1 MIERRVIAILLSAEA
16 SSQLRKLNA
25 TITDMKLLNGRELA
39 EFIKERQAKQVRA
52 LRQAR
57 GIAPK
62 LSIVITTDHP
72 AIQTYVR
79 MKQRYGADILVD
91 VEINQVKQSEVKELI
106 AVKNADPTIH
116 GIIVQLPLAD
126 PTETDEIC
134 NSVAP
139 TKDVDALGKDAV
151 YEPATPMAIMWL
163 LAGYNVELNGK
174 KIVLLGRGKLVG
186 APLEKRLQTSGYDV
200 VVIDRKST
208 DKIEQ
213 VAEADIIITA
223 TGQPGILHS
232 AMIKPGAVVVDA
244 GVAGEQ
250 GKTVG
255 DLADDV
261 RQRIDLIIT
270 PEKGGVGPLT
280 ICALFDNVIRAASSS
295 SA

>member
-1 MIERRVIAILLSAEA
+1 
-16 SSQLRKLNA
+16 
-25 TITDMKLLNGRELA
+25 MKILNGRELA
-39 EFIKERQAKQVRA
+39 EFIMERQAKQVRA
-52 LRQAR
+52 LRQAH

-62 LSIVITTDHP
+62 LSIISTTDHP

-91 VEINQVKQSEVKELI
+91 VEVNQVNQSEVRQLI
-106 AVKNADPTIH
+106 AVKNADSSIH

-126 PTETDEIC
+126 PSETDEIC
-134 NSVAP
+134 DLVVPS
-139 TKDVDALGKDAV
+139 KDVDALGKGAV

-163 LAGYNVELNGK
+163 LAGYNVELSGK
-174 KIVLLGRGKLVG
+174 KIVLIGRGKLVG
-186 APLEKRLQTSGYDV
+186 APLERLLLAAGHDV
-200 VVIDRKST
+200 TVIDRKST
-208 DKIEQ
+208 DRIEQ
-213 VAEADIIITA
+213 ITEADIIITA

-232 AMIKPGAVVVDA
+232 AMIKPGAVVIDA

-250 GKTVG
+250 GRTVG

-280 ICALFDNVIRAASSS
+280 ICALFDNVIRAAS
-295 SA
+295 ATEV